1 MPYVF
6 NPIPGKPS
14 FGEVNPLLYGS
25 DIIERKKR
33 RRGVFIDRRIEKLVS
48 LNRLTEIDKQNLV
61 ANLYYV
67 EDLGEAVT
75 LSQGPNTDPEVNP
88 DLSPFYQY
96 YKIDPK
102 GNLFGKNYCGLNNFT
117 NYMRFRPLGLQF
129 T

>member
-6 NPIPGKPS
+6 NPIPGKPA

-48 LNRLTEIDKQNLV
+48 FNKRTEVDKQNLV
-61 ANLYYV
+61 ANLYYI
-67 EDLGEAVT
+67 EDLREAVT
-75 LSQGPNTDPEVNP
+75 LSQGLNNDPEVNP
-88 DLSPFYQY
+88 DLTPFYQY

-102 GNLFGKNYCGLNNFT
+102 GNLFGKNYCGINNFT
-117 NYMRFRPLGLQF
+117 NYMRFRPFGLQF